1 MTDEPISE
9 EDKILADQNSKA
21 SLLFD
26 EMCMRRHTLGAE
38 EYGMFTFLENDVM
51 RMLLEELID
60 VSNYARMQFI
70 KLILLQ
76 EILEEIL
83 GPEKLAA
90 QAFQGTGA
98 RCKHPARSAF
108 S

>member
-1 MTDEPISE
+1 MTDETVSE
-9 EDKILADQNSKA
+9 EDKILADQISRA

-70 KLILLQ
+70 KFILLQ
-76 EILEEIL
+76 ENLEEIL
-83 GPEKLAA
+83 GPEKLGA
-90 QAFQGTGA
+90 QAFKATGA
-98 RCKHPARSAF
+98 GWKQ
-108 S
+108 